1 MSKADE
7 IIEFIELYMSFSQ
20 FLYSN
25 QIRIKLDYARNLPEY
40 NDYFRLRDSTPLPL
54 HFVNRD
60 YEIKEELKNRDYII
74 SDFKEIF
81 IGVDED
87 GYTFSIKYFPKE
99 DVYIRMNESDET
111 VKQVFPKQK
120 KVKDYADIRES
131 E

>member
-20 FLYSN
+20 FLHNNVIS
-25 QIRIKLDYARNLPEY
+25 IKLDCARNLPEY

-60 YEIKEELKNRDYII
+60 DEIKEELKNRHCII
-74 SDFKEIF
+74 SDFKEVF
-81 IGVDED
+81 KGEDEY
-87 GYTFSIKYFPKE
+87 GHTFSIKYFPKE
-99 DVYIRMNESDET
+99 DVYIRMNEFDET
-111 VKQVFPKQK
+111 IKQVFPKQK